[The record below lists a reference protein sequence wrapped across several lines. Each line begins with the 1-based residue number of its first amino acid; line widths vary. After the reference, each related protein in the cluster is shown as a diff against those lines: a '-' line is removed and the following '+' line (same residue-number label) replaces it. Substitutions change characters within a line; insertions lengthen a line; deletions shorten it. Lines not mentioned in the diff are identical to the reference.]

1 MAYLLLIGAVLLSAV
16 SSIGGKFYNRA
27 NADRKDP
34 NRLYTLLMYCSV
46 LAGWW
51 ILFLTDFDFEAK
63 VLPYAAVFGVSYTL
77 STASVVYALKY
88 GPASLTQLIVSMS
101 LIVAAVWGIL
111 FWGESLTWLVAAGL
125 MFAVA
130 ALVLT
135 IYSGRRESRKV
146 SFKWVL
152 FVLLAFVGNAS
163 CTITQRTEQM
173 MFHGQYGNMLMAFAM
188 IPAAIIGVVSFLKS
202 DRRDMKIILKKTW
215 FVPVI
220 VGVTNLLVNL
230 VVMMLVQTDLT
241 ASLIYPVIG
250 VGGLSVVLIVS
261 LAAFREKLRWWQWIG
276 IAFGAAATVLLSI

>member
-1 MAYLLLIGAVLLSAV
+1 
-16 SSIGGKFYNRA
+16 
-27 NADRKDP
+27 
-34 NRLYTLLMYCSV
+34 
-46 LAGWW
+46 
-51 ILFLTDFDFEAK
+51 
-63 VLPYAAVFGVSYTL
+63 
-77 STASVVYALKY
+77 
-88 GPASLTQLIVSMS
+88 MS